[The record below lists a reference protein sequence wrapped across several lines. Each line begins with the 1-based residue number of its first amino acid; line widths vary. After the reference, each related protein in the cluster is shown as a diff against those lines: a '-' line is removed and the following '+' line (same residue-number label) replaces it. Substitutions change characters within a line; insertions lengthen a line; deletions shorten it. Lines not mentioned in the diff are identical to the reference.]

1 MIMDV
6 KKNECM
12 KIGGRILGEVLEE
25 LINFATPGVSEIEL
39 DKFAEKLIIKK
50 GGKPGFKQVPGYNH
64 AICVSTNDVV
74 VHGIPTNRKLILGDI
89 IGIDCGVFFEGYHTD
104 MAETLRVST
113 VDNQQLTVNKND
125 EIEKFLKTG
134 REALFAGI
142 KQAKVGNRVGHIS
155 QAIQSVIEGAGYSV
169 VRSLV
174 GHGVGKSLHEKPEIP
189 GYLFQKIDQT
199 PLLFAG
205 QPLAIEAIYNMGRYD
220 VVYGKDDD
228 WTISTKDQSMS
239 GLFERTVLV
248 IDNGPELLTR
258 LKNDRITV

>member
-1 MIMDV
+1 MRR
-6 KKNECM
+6 
-12 KIGGRILGEVLEE
+12 GGRILGEVLEE
-25 LINFATPGVSEIEL
+25 LIDFATPGVSEIEL
-39 DKFAEKLIIKK
+39 DKLAEKLIIKK
-50 GGKPGFKQVPGYNH
+50 GGKPGFKQVPGYH
-64 AICVSTNDVV
+64 HTICVSTNDVV
-74 VHGIPTNRKLILGDI
+74 VHGIPTDRKLALGDI

-125 EIEKFLKTG
+125 EIEKFLITG
-134 REALFAGI
+134 KEALFAGI
-142 KQAKVGNRVGHIS
+142 KQASAGNRVGHIS
-155 QAIQSVIEGAGYSV
+155 QAIQNVIEGAGYSV

-189 GYLFQKIDQT
+189 GYLSGPIEKT
-199 PLLFAG
+199 PQLIPGATI
-205 QPLAIEAIYNMGRYD
+205 AIEAIYNMGGHD

-248 IDNGPELLTR
+248 TDKGPELLTK
-258 LKNDRITV
+258 LSTDKL